1 MIYARLRQSAS
12 LAALAAL
19 LASPAAA
26 QTPQIVADT
35 PVAHS
40 LVAMVTQGLAEPVL
54 LLDRGADPHDFAL
67 RPSQARA
74 VAEAGLVV
82 WMGAAMTPW
91 MARAIGGLAPA
102 AQIDLLAVEGLALQP
117 YAEQT
122 LFAAAED
129 GHDDHGHGDA
139 HGHHDHDHDHDHGHG
154 HGHDHGNDHGHG
166 HGHGHDHGHDHGHS
180 HEGTDPHAWLDPAN
194 AATWVEAIAARLA
207 QIDPANA
214 AAYAANAA
222 AARAAIEA
230 AAAEARAAL
239 APAGAAGI
247 VVHHD
252 AYGYFARAFG
262 VNVLGSVALG
272 DAASPGAAR
281 LAEIRAALTGAGA
294 VCIFPEVQHPEAY
307 AALLSE
313 GSALRIGAPLDPEGV
328 MLDPGPGL
336 YPALLTGMARAI
348 AECVTAG

>member
-12 LAALAAL
+12 LAALAVL

-26 QTPQIVADT
+26 QPPQIVADT

-82 WMGAAMTPW
+82 WLGAAMTPW
-91 MARAIGGLAPA
+91 MARAIDGLAPA
-102 AQIDLLAVEGLALQP
+102 ARIDLLAVEGLALQP
-117 YAEQT
+117 FAEQA
-122 LFAAAED
+122 LFAAADD
-129 GHDDHGHGDA
+129 G
-139 HGHHDHDHDHDHGHG
+139 HDHDHDHDDGHE
-154 HGHDHGNDHGHG
+154 HDHDHGDA
-166 HGHGHDHGHDHGHS
+166 
-180 HEGTDPHAWLDPAN
+180 DPHAWLDPAN
-194 AATWVEAIAARLA
+194 AAIWVDAIAARLA
-207 QIDPANA
+207 EIDPANA
-214 AAYAANAA
+214 ATYAANAA
-222 AARAAIEA
+222 IARAAIDA
-230 AAAEARAAL
+230 ATAEARAAL
-239 APAGAAGI
+239 APADAAGI

-307 AALLSE
+307 AALLTE
-313 GSALRIGAPLDPEGV
+313 GSTLRIGAPLDPEGV

-336 YPALLTGMARAI
+336 YPALLTGMAQAI
-348 AECVTAG
+348 ADCVTAG